1 MRSISS
7 NACTYVPVQY
17 YEPQIAVVRGAE
29 GVKKLNTAFEVSLR
43 HYILTN
49 HILSHTQT
57 VYIQSLTKSRLDN
70 STTDTN
76 RQHTHALTLTVY

>member
-1 MRSISS
+1 MRSISM
-7 NACTYVPVQY
+7 YIPVQY

-29 GVKKLNTAFEVSLR
+29 SRSSIQHSAQLR
-43 HYILTN
+43 GYILTN

-76 RQHTHALTLTVY
+76 RQHTHARTLTVY